1 MHTHVLKSLISACFR
16 PVFNAV
22 IVLVSHLVDP
32 LHSNDKMALAK
43 VELALHMIQTMSRN
57 HAFAARAHS
66 FLQRVL
72 DYTYQSAAQRQG
84 DRDEAMVGDML
95 FPLQASEL
103 PPEMQDDPTT
113 VPNIQAYFG
122 LPDDI
127 TNGLDLYQGRFDGK
141 QHPLAPWSFNDQWF
155 F

>member
-1 MHTHVLKSLISACFR
+1 
-16 PVFNAV
+16 VFNAV

-32 LHSNDKMALAK
+32 LHSNDKIALAK

-84 DRDEAMVGDML
+84 NRDDTMVGDI
-95 FPLQASEL
+95 FPLPPLEL
-103 PPEMQDDPTT
+103 PTEMQDDPTA
-113 VPNIQAYFG
+113 VPNIQTYFG

-127 TNGLDLYQGRFDGK
+127 TNGLDLYQGRLDVK
-141 QHPLAPWSFNDQWF
+141 DHALAPWSFNDQWF

>member
-1 MHTHVLKSLISACFR
+1 M
-16 PVFNAV
+16 FNAV

-32 LHSNDKMALAK
+32 AHSSDKIALAK

-57 HAFAARAHS
+57 HAFAARAYS
-66 FLQRVL
+66 FLQRIL

-84 DRDEAMVGDML
+84 SRADAMVGDM
-95 FPLQASEL
+95 FPLQQAVEL

-113 VPNIQAYFG
+113 VPNMHTYFG
-122 LPDDI
+122 FPDDM
-127 TNGLDLYQGRFDGK
+127 TNGLDLYQRRFDVK
-141 QHPLAPWSFNDQWF
+141 DNPLAPWSFNDQWF

>member
-1 MHTHVLKSLISACFR
+1 
-16 PVFNAV
+16 VFNAV

-72 DYTYQSAAQRQG
+72 DYTYQSANKRQG
-84 DRDEAMVGDML
+84 NQDEAMVGDMS
-95 FPLQASEL
+95 FPFQASEL

-113 VPNIQAYFG
+113 IPNMHAYFG
-122 LPDDI
+122 IPDDI
-127 TNGLDLYQGRFDGK
+127 INSH
-141 QHPLAPWSFNDQWF
+141 HPLAPWSFNDQWF
-155 F
+155 V